1 MRKVGVGSE
10 IFGKSTMKEKFRLLN
25 IKHPIGYS
33 SENTITIESS
43 NCCDPSGEQIVWW
56 YVPIGGEDYG
66 IHVKWDKWEK
76 NYHFHKKFKNETFE
90 YYHEYFHHI
99 TDYWQNKHGLKT
111 AELGREYESIW
122 RKEDRGVDGYRYGIL
137 LGEALAER
145 FAAERQD
152 SLEGRSKKSH
162 PSYSLELTD
171 GYSAYCSIHHVYQI
185 MNKTYEIYE
194 KMDIVVPD
202 RKIKKHISKEYE
214 PYEDEIFSAKSGFR
228 MSNSVYEKVLHQPA
242 NIPFYVHG
250 ADSEERIFDVL
261 DFVRTNH
268 LSVPHFRK

>member
-1 MRKVGVGSE
+1 MREIAVGSGT
-10 IFGKSTMKEKFRLLN
+10 IVGTSSKIGFSDFSD
-25 IKHPIGYS
+25 PINYS
-33 SENTITIESS
+33 SDIKNTIESS
-43 NCCDPSGEQIVWW
+43 NCCDPSGVQIVWW

-66 IHVKWDKWEK
+66 IHVNWDKWEK

-99 TDYWQNKHGLKT
+99 IDYWQNKHDLNSK
-111 AELGREYESIW
+111 ELGKEYESIW
-122 RKEDRGVDGYRYGIL
+122 TKEDQKVDGYQYGIL

-152 SLEGRSKKSH
+152 SLKGRRKKSH
-162 PSYSLELTD
+162 PSYSLDLTRS
-171 GYSAYCSIHHVYQI
+171 YHSAYCSIHHVYQI

-194 KMDIVVPD
+194 KMDLEVPD
-202 RKIKKHISKEYE
+202 RTFKKNITKEYE
-214 PYEDEIFSAKSGFR
+214 AYEDEIFSAKSGFR